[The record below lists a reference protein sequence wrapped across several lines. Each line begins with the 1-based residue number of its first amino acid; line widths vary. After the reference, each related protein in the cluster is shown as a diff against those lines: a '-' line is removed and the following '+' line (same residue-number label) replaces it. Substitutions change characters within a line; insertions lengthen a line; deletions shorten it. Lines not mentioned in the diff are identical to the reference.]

1 MIAIP
6 ITVFA
11 LLALGAAAFAA
22 GPLLMGSRGRTEN
35 REDTSPGRRSR
46 TARWLLA
53 SAIAVFLLGIGG
65 GVYAMLGEPS
75 LALREVK
82 PVEARGLN
90 GMIAVLVQRLRAE
103 PNDVTGW
110 TYLGR
115 AYMSQRAPGDA
126 AKAFARAVEL
136 TRAKKQND
144 PALYSAYGEALVQQ
158 SRGAVS
164 AEAEAA
170 FTAALAADPSD
181 AAARFYLGL
190 ARAARGDKD
199 GALSLW
205 KSLADDIPAN
215 SQLHQV
221 LVERMAML
229 SAQGAGAAPD
239 PLAMV
244 ARLAARLKAE
254 PNDLMGWQRLVRAYT
269 VLGENEKAKEALA
282 TARKTFASN
291 PDALTALD
299 AAQKELKLD

>member
-6 ITVFA
+6 IAVFV

-22 GPLLMGSRGRTEN
+22 GPLLRQKDAKGR
-35 REDTSPGRRSR
+35 
-46 TARWLLA
+46 WILA
-53 SAIAVFLLGIGG
+53 AAIAVFLLGIGG

-75 LALREVK
+75 LALRETK
-82 PVEARGLN
+82 PVEARGMN

-103 PNDVTGW
+103 PSDVTGW

-136 TRAKKQND
+136 TRARKQND

-158 SRGAVS
+158 SGGAVG

-170 FTAALAADPSD
+170 FNTALAADPSD

-190 ARAARGDKD
+190 ARAARGDRE
-199 GALSLW
+199 GALALW

-215 SQLHQV
+215 SQLHQI

-229 SAQGAGAAPD
+229 SAQGGGAPD

-244 ARLAARLKAE
+244 ARLAARLKAD

-291 PDALTALD
+291 RDALTALD
-299 AAQKELKLD
+299 AAAKELKLN